1 MRALP
6 SHSLCVQHTGSLTP
20 VDPFTCREKRPQA
33 GRPWRR
39 IQSWSMQ
46 LPNTLRL
53 CQRVT
58 IDGQVTEARNQRD
71 SGERQRMRLS
81 ASVQYQGMLTVRKA
95 GLKII

>member
-1 MRALP
+1 
-6 SHSLCVQHTGSLTP
+6 
-20 VDPFTCREKRPQA
+20 
-33 GRPWRR
+33 
-39 IQSWSMQ
+39 MQ